1 MRQLDLPGSGTFF
14 MMPSATPMGKP
25 VQYRD
30 KNVGAA
36 F

>member
-1 MRQLDLPGSGTFF
+1 MRQLDLPGSGTF